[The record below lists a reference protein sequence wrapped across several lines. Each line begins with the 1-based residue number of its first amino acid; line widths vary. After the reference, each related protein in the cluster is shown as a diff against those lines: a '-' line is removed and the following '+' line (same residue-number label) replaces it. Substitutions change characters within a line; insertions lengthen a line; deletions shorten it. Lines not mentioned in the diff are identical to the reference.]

1 MLSGAPTGWQAP
13 RTTWATSQPI
23 TTTDLNRTEGND
35 QATELGERTLDQAL
49 AAPANVGTL
58 RQILSW
64 FAGRIRAITGAANW
78 FDAPATTLA
87 DAHAHH
93 TASAPHPGH
102 ALVGAAAPGLDA
114 HAAATTG
121 VHGVGTSTVESAA
134 GAQAKVDIHAG
145 AAAPHTGHLRSV
157 GGDTLQG
164 GLVLT
169 GIASPAAP
177 TVTVVGVAGT
187 TTYRYRVSARTR
199 VGETLAGAEAT
210 ITIGNATLSATNF
223 NRISWPAVAG
233 AIDYRV
239 WRTFGGAT
247 TGAIATVTALTV
259 DDTGLAASGVLPM
272 RDTTAEPY
280 WGVENSRG
288 IQLPVGTDLNT
299 VTNAGWYD
307 VANAL
312 NRPPVIGDWTALIVT
327 RGHSAAWV
335 QQIAWDLFE
344 TTRCWMRKSR
354 AGAWDPWV
362 EVVLMQRERLIGVSH
377 TLEIVDS
384 GRMLTFQSTA
394 ALVLTIPTHAA
405 VPLLVGTQILV
416 HRLDTGAV
424 TISPA
429 TGVRLDSAGGA
440 RSIRAQFG
448 FAGLVKRAD
457 NVWALGGDLS

>member
-1 MLSGAPTGWQAP
+1 MSGAPTGWQAP
-13 RTTWATSQPI
+13 RTTWSVKHPT
-23 TTTDLNRTEGND
+23 TTTDFNRIESNSL
-35 QATELGERTLDQAL
+35 ATELGERTLDQAL
-49 AAPANVGTL
+49 AAPANIGTL

-93 TASAPHPGH
+93 AASAPHPGH

-134 GAQAKVDIHAG
+134 GAQARVDAHAG
-145 AAAPHTGHLRSV
+145 AAAPHTGHIRND
-157 GGDTLQG
+157 GGDALRG
-164 GLVLT
+164 GLIIT

-177 TVTVVGVAGT
+177 TVTVVGAAGA

-199 VGETLAGAEAT
+199 VGETLAGAETT
-210 ITIGNATLSATNF
+210 ITTGNATLSATNL
-223 NRISWPAVAG
+223 NRITWAAVAG

-247 TGAIATVTALTV
+247 TGAIATVAALTV
-259 DDTGLAASGVLPM
+259 DDIGLVASGTLPM
-272 RDTTAEPY
+272 RDTTAEPH
-280 WGVENSRG
+280 WGMEGSRG
-288 IQLPVGTDLNT
+288 INLPDRTDLNSM
-299 VTNAGWYD
+299 VTAGWYD
-307 VANAL
+307 VNHAL
-312 NRPPVIGDWTALIVT
+312 NRPPVIGGWTALTVT

-335 QQIAWDLFE
+335 QQTAWDLHAPL
-344 TTRCWMRKSR
+344 RCWMRKSR
-354 AGAWDPWV
+354 GGVWDPWV
-362 EVVLMQRERLIGVSH
+362 EVVTMQRERLIGAAH
-377 TLEIVDS
+377 TLEIIDS
-384 GRMLTFQSTA
+384 GRMLTFQSDA

-405 VPLLVGTQILV
+405 VPLLIGTQILV
-416 HRLDTGAV
+416 HRLGTGAV

-429 TGVRLDSAGGA
+429 TGVRLDSAGGL